1 MVPEGKDLRRSS
13 GLLLGCDIHLQYLSM
28 REKKSW
34 TPRFGPAGRR
44 KPAIYAGEKKAQ
56 LQARANKKWVR
67 LATVVG
73 YVLVVSLAAVLLAV
87 YYGFL
92 WKPTSSPGPAPTSNW
107 TTNGTR
113 ELKSGAARKSQ
124 NEKKCGVNNCNNNC
138 FSDNDKSVNEEF
150 INFTER
156 KQETNKSD
164 RTSSTS
170 VHLVSTGTSE
180 PPQAAHSVT
189 SPALSIA
196 EAAAVTAEDPS
207 NLPTHRSTAGLDP
220 AAGAPGTE
228 ADFSGSGTED

>member
-34 TPRFGPAGRR
+34 TPGFGPAGRR

-67 LATVVG
+67 VATVVG

-113 ELKSGAARKSQ
+113 ELKS
-124 NEKKCGVNNCNNNC
+124 
-138 FSDNDKSVNEEF
+138 
-150 INFTER
+150 
-156 KQETNKSD
+156 
-164 RTSSTS
+164 
-170 VHLVSTGTSE
+170 E

-196 EAAAVTAEDPS
+196 EGAAVTAEDPS

>member
-1 MVPEGKDLRRSS
+1 MVLEWKDLRRSS
-13 GLLLGCDIHLQYLSM
+13 DLLLGCDTHLQNLSM

-34 TPRFGPAGRR
+34 TPGFGAAGRR
-44 KPAIYAGEKKAQ
+44 KPATYTGEKKAQ
-56 LQARANKKWVR
+56 LLARANKKWVR

-73 YVLVVSLAAVLLAV
+73 YVLTVSVAAVLLAV

-92 WKPTSSPGPAPTSNW
+92 WKPTSSPGQVPTSNW
-107 TTNGTR
+107 TRNGTR
-113 ELKSGAARKSQ
+113 ELKSGAA
-124 NEKKCGVNNCNNNC
+124 KCGVNNCNNNC

-150 INFTER
+150 INFTDR
-156 KQETNKSD
+156 KQETIKSD

-170 VHLVSTGTSE
+170 VHLASTGASE

-196 EAAAVTAEDPS
+196 EAALVTAEDPS

>member
-34 TPRFGPAGRR
+34 TPGFGPAGRR

-67 LATVVG
+67 VATVVG

-107 TTNGTR
+107 TRNGIR

-124 NEKKCGVNNCNNNC
+124 NEKKCGVNNC

-156 KQETNKSD
+156 KQET
-164 RTSSTS
+164 SSTS
-170 VHLVSTGTSE
+170 VHLVSTGASE

-220 AAGAPGTE
+220 AAGAPWTE